1 MTAINEEA
9 SASVTATTVGAS
21 PHHQLK
27 RATSC
32 PDERQIRDRLAAVV
46 GSGGGAQK
54 LADSAVVNRSPRS
67 PTVVTQKSHSPRGG
81 SKETVTTS
89 AQTDEF
95 QVFPYEHLFPS
106 VLPQWFVGSQG
117 GVASQ
122 QNQQQQQQQQQQPG
136 ISIPDADVNPYD
148 LLDVLINVSAAK
160 GEPVDCTGIGQKVGP
175 RLRESRPPVPLAARE
190 SSRNLGPIF

>member
-1 MTAINEEA
+1 MVTAINEEA
-9 SASVTATTVGAS
+9 SATAVVGAS

-46 GSGGGAQK
+46 AGSGGSSGQK
-54 LADSAVVNRSPRS
+54 PAAMSKSPRSPSEVPAKSRSPRS
-67 PTVVTQKSHSPRGG
+67 GG
-81 SKETVTTS
+81 SKETATTS

-117 GVASQ
+117 GAASQ
-122 QNQQQQQQQQQQPG
+122 QIQQQPQQQQPQPAL
-136 ISIPDADVNPYD
+136 SVADADVNPYD
-148 LLDVLINVSAAK
+148 LLDDLINVSATK
-160 GEPVDCTGIGQKVGP
+160 GERWDLGI
-175 RLRESRPPVPLAARE
+175 
-190 SSRNLGPIF
+190 

>member
-1 MTAINEEA
+1 MVTAINEEA
-9 SASVTATTVGAS
+9 SATAVVGAS

-46 GSGGGAQK
+46 AGSSGGSSGQK
-54 LADSAVVNRSPRS
+54 PAAMSKSPRSPSEVPAKSRSPRS
-67 PTVVTQKSHSPRGG
+67 GG
-81 SKETVTTS
+81 SKETATTS

-117 GVASQ
+117 GAA
-122 QNQQQQQQQQQQPG
+122 NQQIQQQPQQQPQPAL
-136 ISIPDADVNPYD
+136 SVADADVNPYD
-148 LLDVLINVSAAK
+148 LLDDLINVSATK
-160 GEPVDCTGIGQKVGP
+160 GE
-175 RLRESRPPVPLAARE
+175 RLD
-190 SSRNLGPIF
+190 LGVL

>member
-1 MTAINEEA
+1 MVTAINEEA
-9 SASVTATTVGAS
+9 SATAVVGAS

-46 GSGGGAQK
+46 AGSGGGSGQK
-54 LADSAVVNRSPRS
+54 PAAMSKSPRS
-67 PTVVTQKSHSPRGG
+67 PGEVPAKSGSPRSGG
-81 SKETVTTS
+81 SKETATTS

-117 GVASQ
+117 GAASQ
-122 QNQQQQQQQQQQPG
+122 QNQQQPQPAL
-136 ISIPDADVNPYD
+136 SIADADVNPYD
-148 LLDVLINVSAAK
+148 LLDDLINVSAAR
-160 GEPVDCTGIGQKVGP
+160 GEGLDLTVFHKLI
-175 RLRESRPPVPLAARE
+175 ESD
-190 SSRNLGPIF
+190 

>member
-1 MTAINEEA
+1 MVTAINEEA
-9 SASVTATTVGAS
+9 SATAVVGAS

-46 GSGGGAQK
+46 AGSSGGSSGQK
-54 LADSAVVNRSPRS
+54 PAAMSKSPRSPSEVPAKSRSPRS
-67 PTVVTQKSHSPRGG
+67 GG
-81 SKETVTTS
+81 SKETATTS

-117 GVASQ
+117 GAASQ
-122 QNQQQQQQQQQQPG
+122 QNQQQPQPAL
-136 ISIPDADVNPYD
+136 SIADADVNPYD
-148 LLDVLINVSAAK
+148 LLDDLINVSAAR
-160 GEPVDCTGIGQKVGP
+160 GEGLDLTVFHKLI
-175 RLRESRPPVPLAARE
+175 ESD
-190 SSRNLGPIF
+190 

>member
-1 MTAINEEA
+1 MVTAINEEA
-9 SASVTATTVGAS
+9 SATAVVGAS

-46 GSGGGAQK
+46 AGSGGSSGQK
-54 LADSAVVNRSPRS
+54 PAAMSKSPRSPSEVPAKSRSPRS
-67 PTVVTQKSHSPRGG
+67 GG
-81 SKETVTTS
+81 SKETATTS

-117 GVASQ
+117 GAASQ
-122 QNQQQQQQQQQQPG
+122 QIQQQPQQQQPQPAL
-136 ISIPDADVNPYD
+136 SVADADVNPYD
-148 LLDVLINVSAAK
+148 LLDDLINVSATK
-160 GEPVDCTGIGQKVGP
+160 GE
-175 RLRESRPPVPLAARE
+175 RLD
-190 SSRNLGPIF
+190 LGVS

>member
-1 MTAINEEA
+1 MVTAINEEA
-9 SASVTATTVGAS
+9 SATAVVGAS

-46 GSGGGAQK
+46 AGSGGSSGQK
-54 LADSAVVNRSPRS
+54 PAAMSKSPRSPSEVPAKSRSPRS
-67 PTVVTQKSHSPRGG
+67 GG
-81 SKETVTTS
+81 SKETATTS

-117 GVASQ
+117 GAASQ
-122 QNQQQQQQQQQQPG
+122 QIQQQPQQQQPQPAL
-136 ISIPDADVNPYD
+136 SVADADVNPYD
-148 LLDVLINVSAAK
+148 LLDDLINVSATK
-160 GEPVDCTGIGQKVGP
+160 GERWDLGI
-175 RLRESRPPVPLAARE
+175 LR
-190 SSRNLGPIF
+190 GF

>member
-1 MTAINEEA
+1 MVTAINEEA
-9 SASVTATTVGAS
+9 SATAVVGAS

-46 GSGGGAQK
+46 AGSGGSGGSSGQK
-54 LADSAVVNRSPRS
+54 PAAKSKSPRNPSEVPAKSRSPRS
-67 PTVVTQKSHSPRGG
+67 GG
-81 SKETVTTS
+81 SKETATTS

-117 GVASQ
+117 GAASQ
-122 QNQQQQQQQQQQPG
+122 QKQQQPQPAL
-136 ISIPDADVNPYD
+136 SIADADVNPYD
-148 LLDVLINVSAAK
+148 LLDDLINVSAAR
-160 GEPVDCTGIGQKVGP
+160 GEGLDLTVFHKLI
-175 RLRESRPPVPLAARE
+175 ESD
-190 SSRNLGPIF
+190 

>member
-1 MTAINEEA
+1 MVTAISEEA
-9 SASVTATTVGAS
+9 SAAAVVGAS

-46 GSGGGAQK
+46 AGSGGSSGQK
-54 LADSAVVNRSPRS
+54 PAAMSKSPRS
-67 PTVVTQKSHSPRGG
+67 PSEVPAKSRSPRPGG
-81 SKETVTTS
+81 SKETATTS

-117 GVASQ
+117 GAASQ
-122 QNQQQQQQQQQQPG
+122 QNQQQPQPAL
-136 ISIPDADVNPYD
+136 SIADADVNPYD
-148 LLDVLINVSAAK
+148 LLDDLINVSAAR
-160 GEPVDCTGIGQKVGP
+160 GEGLDLTVFHKLI
-175 RLRESRPPVPLAARE
+175 ESDTEQV
-190 SSRNLGPIF
+190 SVIDSQI